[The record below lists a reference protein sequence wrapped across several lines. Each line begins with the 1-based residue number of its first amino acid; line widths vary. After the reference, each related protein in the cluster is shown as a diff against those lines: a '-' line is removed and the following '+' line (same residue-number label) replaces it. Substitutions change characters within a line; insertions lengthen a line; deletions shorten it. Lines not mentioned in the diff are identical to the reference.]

1 MNIKFENVT
10 ATLKIGSGAMLHDL
24 VYGDHR
30 HRKEDKSVG
39 DFEILFGL
47 GLIDINLEPSELPEL
62 VKAAAKVVKAET
74 EAKIVAKRS
83 EKERKVE

>member
-10 ATLKIGSGAMLHDL
+10 ATLKIGSGAMLHDI

-30 HRKEDKSVG
+30 CRKEDKSVG

-47 GLIDINLEPSELPEL
+47 GLIDINLEPNELPDL

-74 EAKIVAKRS
+74 KAKIAAERS
-83 EKERKVE
+83 EEHKAE